1 MAIQAEAGPAQ
12 AAGMV
17 AVLLRRPDSRPLLLL
32 LVGAAGLS
40 MGVAPS
46 LPVKE
51 GFMDRTGEAGRHREL
66 DREDPPPHHPCCEG
80 GQLWAILSDPYPIC
94 DALDG

>member
-1 MAIQAEAGPAQ
+1 MAIQAEAEPAQ

-17 AVLLRRPDSRPLLLL
+17 AVLLRRPDPRPLLLL

-40 MGVAPS
+40 MGVASP

-51 GFMDRTGEAGRHREL
+51 GFMDRAGETGRHREV
-66 DREDPPPHHPCCEG
+66 DREDPPAHPCCDG
-80 GQLWAILSDPYPIC
+80 VQVWAILADPCPIYG
-94 DALDG
+94 ALDR